1 MSDQWRQQRAAELR
15 ELAACVESGECD
27 ALALIWRHAP
37 TGQRLMHGSADMEE
51 EEEEEE
57 GAQDVVCE
65 MAGQLKDWLDFP
77 HIIMGE
83 A

>member
-1 MSDQWRQQRAAELR
+1 MSDQWRQWRQRRAAELR

-27 ALALIWRHAP
+27 ALALVWRHAP
-37 TGQRLMHGSADMEE
+37 TGQRLMHGSADM
-51 EEEEEE
+51 EEE